1 MSRVIPRL
9 KIPEERAGAIICS
22 QDIRRKVNIAAETSD
37 TWCGLTYMS
46 LFWESQHW
54 SQNRACMWKLTS
66 LYDNEAPS
74 FLLE

>member
-37 TWCGLTYMS
+37 TWRSLTDVR
-46 LFWESQHW
+46 LFQESQHW
-54 SQNRACMWKLTS
+54 IQDKACT
-66 LYDNEAPS
+66 
-74 FLLE
+74 